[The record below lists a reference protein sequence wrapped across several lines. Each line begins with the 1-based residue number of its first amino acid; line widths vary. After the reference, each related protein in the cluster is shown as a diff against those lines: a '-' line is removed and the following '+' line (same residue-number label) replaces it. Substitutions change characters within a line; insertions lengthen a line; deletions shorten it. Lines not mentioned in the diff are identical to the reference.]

1 MRGRH
6 WCNQTE
12 AAHRLGVTPETVR
25 RLVSA
30 GVLVADRVG
39 NELCF
44 DVAEIERYVRRRRGC
59 GIR

>member
-1 MRGRH
+1 M
-6 WCNQTE
+6 
-12 AAHRLGVTPETVR
+12 GVTPETVR

-39 NELCF
+39 GELCF